1 MLHVKLVCR
10 LRFIKQAIAPRPH
23 PTAPGQRRP
32 PGNPRP
38 GRRAAPHRSPSQ
50 EIPTPDNSHYGYP
63 VISFSCP
70 RQDRLTQGK
79 PCTSPP
85 LPPSSPGD
93 QSGPRRARRLGA
105 SVHHFWL
112 SSDPD
117 RPRPGKPHTAAHQP
131 SQEPQQSTAAGRTIG
146 QNPRALAC
154 LR

>member
-1 MLHVKLVCR
+1 MLVCWCVGCVSSNKR
-10 LRFIKQAIAPRPH
+10 SPRGPPRPPPASGAPRVIPGQTGE
-23 PTAPGQRRP
+23 PPRTAPRARKP
-32 PGNPRP
+32 PRQTT
-38 GRRAAPHRSPSQ
+38 A
-50 EIPTPDNSHYGYP
+50 TMVYP

-70 RQDRLTQGK
+70 RQDRLIQGK

-131 SQEPQQSTAAGRTIG
+131 SRGPPPSTAAGRTIG